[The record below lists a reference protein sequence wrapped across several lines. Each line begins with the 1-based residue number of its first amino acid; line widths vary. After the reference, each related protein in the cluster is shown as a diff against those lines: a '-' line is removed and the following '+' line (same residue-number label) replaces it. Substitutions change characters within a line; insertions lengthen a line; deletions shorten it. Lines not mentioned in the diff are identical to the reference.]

1 MNDEEVNR
9 IHVNKT
15 VRDEEIE
22 AAEALLS
29 DVDPGVYRVKD
40 GAVVRYSGEPLTKP
54 GTLLLFAKSYTLV
67 PRLIQGIRTLETEV
81 RKRWDEV
88 KVLRR
93 EWGEEQVGREE
104 DALRR
109 SEGRTGPEAELNLM
123 ARYLLADAAG
133 SHWREPARVDVGYV
147 ESLLRQ
153 WAGGKSVARE
163 LQGSVEA
170 AEARA
175 REHREAKVKIEQERD
190 AELEALRSRLREAI
204 EEVARGQIRDELKKT
219 LRDAKRRLKA
229 EAKLTGEGG
238 DPGRASG

>member
-81 RKRWDEV
+81 RKR
-88 KVLRR
+88 
-93 EWGEEQVGREE
+93 WGEEQVGREE